1 MPASPIWGLSQPL
14 HWASVRYGAFF
25 HLEIHIQ
32 TAPPKLSVLI
42 TPLSNSLVPSSD
54 TLCHLIT
61 CDLGFPQGIPDSS
74 LKPPRHSGSPKL
86 SSFGGWCSSLRPTRV
101 LDNTQSEAGVYDD
114 LPMFLCYIDE
124 SF

>member
-1 MPASPIWGLSQPL
+1 MRASPIWGLSQPL

-25 HLEIHIQ
+25 HLETHIQ

-42 TPLSNSLVPSSD
+42 TPLSNSPVPSSD

-61 CDLGFPQGIPDSS
+61 AIWDSHRGTPDSS
-74 LKPPRHSGSPKL
+74 LEPPPPLWQPQTVFLWRLLLQPSA
-86 SSFGGWCSSLRPTRV
+86 TRV
-101 LDNTQSEAGVYDD
+101 LDNTQSEASVYDG
-114 LPMFLCYIDE
+114 LPFFLCYINE